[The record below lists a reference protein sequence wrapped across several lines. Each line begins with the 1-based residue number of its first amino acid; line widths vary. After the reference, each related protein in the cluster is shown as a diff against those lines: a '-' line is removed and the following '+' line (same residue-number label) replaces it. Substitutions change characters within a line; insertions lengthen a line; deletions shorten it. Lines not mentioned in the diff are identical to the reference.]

1 MKEQSVL
8 NEFCKRLVAL
18 DMDVFGLR
26 NQAQDADQWITVH
39 PGGKGPK
46 TDGSGNKGGTP
57 VLIDDE
63 TGKIKGGMGG
73 KFKGQKINEIRK
85 DFVGPKTPDKI
96 KKSRPKSVKASA
108 SPSQTTPQQSPS
120 MSAEDVEKQRK
131 AIGKLFTKVPKELK
145 HYVTNAFVGADA
157 SLTGAMKATCTNMTY
172 SPTKEGA
179 SYCDVFGIK
188 INHVAPKDYS
198 HLFSENTIAGT
209 IRHET
214 GHYIDRMC
222 GWVSSGLEF
231 NNAVEATISKIS
243 SDKNEHGVQDK
254 YLALLGFKKRNG
266 TLKHTKQ
273 NQAGTN
279 GKWNGCGPISDIFAA
294 MTNGKTYDSFGHTEE
309 YWKASK
315 TNRNTEIFADLT
327 NLYANPDKTQ
337 WNAVKE
343 YFPELTSTYEK
354 TIKKIADGHVEIGQK
369 FF

>member
-1 MKEQSVL
+1 MDEQNTL
-8 NEFCKRLVAL
+8 KDFCKRLVAL

-96 KKSRPKSVKASA
+96 KKSRPKKANAPTVPVQTVQQQAAPSV
-108 SPSQTTPQQSPS
+108 
-120 MSAEDVEKQRK
+120 EDIEKKRK
-131 AIGKLFTKVPKELK
+131 AISKMFSKVPKELK
-145 HYVTNAFVGADA
+145 PYVTNAFIGADA
-157 SLTGAMKATCTNMTY
+157 SLTGAIKATCKNMTY
-172 SPTKEGA
+172 SPTKEGV
-179 SYCDVFGIK
+179 SHCDVFGVK
-188 INHVAPKDYS
+188 INHAAPKEYA
-198 HLFSENTIAGT
+198 HLFSENSISGT
-209 IRHET
+209 IRHEI

-222 GWVSSGLEF
+222 GWISSELSF
-231 NNAVEATISKIS
+231 NSAVEETIGKIS
-243 SDKNEHGVQDK
+243 SDSNEHGVQEK

-273 NQAGTN
+273 NHAGTN

-309 YWKASK
+309 YWKESK
-315 TNRNTEIFADLT
+315 KNRNTEIFADLT

-343 YFPELTSTYEK
+343 YFPELTSAYEK
-354 TIKKIADGHVEIGQK
+354 AIKRISDGNVAIGQK
-369 FF
+369 FI